1 MAKQNGKAPTAF
13 NVKTIDKEELTHE
26 ELLVT
31 DENFEDNSA
40 VWSTTES
47 GFKPTRDSVEFNNER
62 VDTETQ
68 LSDEELDQLYK
79 DELWKKTA
87 EPTKHVFATDSRSRL
102 AGLKGMVGHH
112 VPEGFDPFEISW
124 VLPNLGVTGAEGAD
138 TAIDKSYFVI
148 NVADELNNNATVKM
162 PVEPSAWYR
171 SNAGSVLPTL
181 NKIVDT
187 MQIAMDS
194 GQRVVVH
201 CSMGMERS
209 VLATVWYL
217 TRTQGLSLD
226 NAYNLVRSIRPIATD
241 RREWIIQ

>member
-1 MAKQNGKAPTAF
+1 MAKQNGNVPSAF
-13 NVKTIDKEELTHE
+13 NVKTVDKDELTHE

-40 VWSTTES
+40 VWSTTDS
-47 GFKPTRDSVEFNNER
+47 GFKPTRDSVEFNNDR

-68 LSDEELDQLYK
+68 LSDEEVDQLYK
-79 DELWKKTA
+79 EELWNKTD

-102 AGLKGMVGHH
+102 EGLKGMVGHH

-162 PVEPSAWYR
+162 PVEPSARYR
-171 SNAGSVLPTL
+171 
-181 NKIVDT
+181 
-187 MQIAMDS
+187 
-194 GQRVVVH
+194 
-201 CSMGMERS
+201 
-209 VLATVWYL
+209 
-217 TRTQGLSLD
+217 
-226 NAYNLVRSIRPIATD
+226 
-241 RREWIIQ
+241 